1 MFVGHPIESRT
12 RGGRQKGFACANG
25 GENPGPDTSL
35 DRYRNV
41 SHHKQQRERP
51 RQTPRS
57 RGPGAQGCTYAFHG
71 TCRVLVPRT
80 TRTTNVLMDSCLVR
94 RVSSKRKRVTSRM
107 TISIFGRTAQ
117 REFCQTD
124 LPTGAF
130 PPSFTFLPGGFNIPI
145 TAN

>member
-1 MFVGHPIESRT
+1 METRNEDSKIPGTCNYIGCSYKLKNVTQGHLGKDKKEDREKKKQPGLELQEDRGRQGEVFVGHPIESRT

-57 RGPGAQGCTYAFHG
+57 RGPGG
-71 TCRVLVPRT
+71 TGLHVCIPRD
-80 TRTTNVLMDSCLVR
+80 V
-94 RVSSKRKRVTSRM
+94 
-107 TISIFGRTAQ
+107 
-117 REFCQTD
+117 
-124 LPTGAF
+124 
-130 PPSFTFLPGGFNIPI
+130 
-145 TAN
+145 